1 MEAVEDVWG
10 KDQNSFGVFVVYIV
24 VNSKWLKCLIKTVQ
38 KKKETPLESEKL
50 FNIVLNEY
58 KFNRK

>member
-1 MEAVEDVWG
+1 MGAVEDVWG

-38 KKKETPLESEKL
+38 KKRNTFGIREA
-50 FNIVLNEY
+50 I
-58 KFNRK
+58 